1 MPSGR
6 CGATS
11 PLVSFV
17 AVDVDG
23 DFFHHL
29 HAALANR
36 MPDPS
41 GVLMRSTITSMYVP
55 CLSCI
60 CCVL

>member
-6 CGATS
+6 CGATTPS
-11 PLVSFV
+11 LSFV
-17 AVDVDG
+17 AVDVNG
-23 DFFHHL
+23 QFFSHL
-29 HAALANR
+29 HEALANR

-55 CLSCI
+55 CLS
-60 CCVL
+60 